1 MYQLVIFDSYYSR
14 YSLIK
19 GGGIL
24 GLHFFVAFLFIFQQW
39 LPMDSLIIEDQG
51 QVITEIKH
59 EKYTIPIPGVPL
71 VDDIQLNMLM
81 DDLEKRVYRAPVNA
95 FIDGGGRIISEQA
108 GRKLNRSMFKEQIYS
123 YIYEGNFSRLE
134 VPMRT
139 VHARVDS
146 ELLQSI
152 MEKKIG
158 TYFTYY
164 NSNNKNRSHNISLAA
179 KAINN
184 TVIFPEE
191 TFSFNAVV
199 GKRTKEKGYLR
210 APIIVRG
217 EAAED
222 IGGGICQI
230 SSTLFNAVDRA
241 GLQVIQRY
249 SHSKNVTYVPPGRDA
264 TVSWYGPDFS
274 FKNKYNQPVLIRAF
288 AYGGQVSII
297 ICSSDMIDNKPREVP
312 SASKKMPEEI
322 VNDLNANHMSN
333 E

>member
-1 MYQLVIFDSYYSR
+1 MTDTDIWGKAIVRLH
-14 YSLIK
+14 LIVA
-19 GGGIL
+19 IV
-24 GLHFFVAFLFIFQQW
+24 FVFQQ
-39 LPMDSLIIEDQG
+39 LFPLEPLVIEDQG
-51 QVITEIKH
+51 QVIGEVNH
-59 EKYTIPIPGVPL
+59 SAYTIPIPGVPL
-71 VDDIQLNMLM
+71 VDDIKLNALM
-81 DDLEKRVYRAPVNA
+81 DDLAKQVYFAPTNA
-95 FIDGGGRIISEQA
+95 VIDAGGRIISEQA
-108 GRKLNRSMFKEQIYS
+108 GRALNRTLIKEKLYR
-123 YIYEGNFSRLE
+123 YIIEGNISRLE
-134 VPMRT
+134 VPLQR

-158 TYFTYY
+158 NYFTYY
-164 NSNNKNRSHNISLAA
+164 NSNNKNRSHNIGLAA

-184 TVIFPEE
+184 TVVFPNE

-217 EAAED
+217 EASED

-241 GLQVIQRY
+241 GLEVIQRY
-249 SHSKNVTYVPPGRDA
+249 SHSKSVTYVPPGRDA

-274 FKNKYNQPVLIRAF
+274 FKNKYNQPILIRAF
-288 AYGGQVSII
+288 AHGGQVSII
-297 ICSSDMIDNKPREVP
+297 ICSSDMVNDKRREVP

-322 VNDLNANHMSN
+322 AKDLNANHM
-333 E
+333 